1 MAFLTGKKFLIKK
14 EEQSCPIFLLNKR
27 FSKSSYKT
35 QTELCIFICDLRNL
49 YVHYIIIF
57 YVQKRTPM
65 NSKLT
70 LKLNKGSIERAKR
83 YAKKHNQSLSV
94 LVEKYFNLISEKEKN
109 METEISP
116 NVMELSGIIKL
127 DKDYNIKSEYGK
139 YIEEKYGKK

>member
-1 MAFLTGKKFLIKK
+1 
-14 EEQSCPIFLLNKR
+14 
-27 FSKSSYKT
+27 
-35 QTELCIFICDLRNL
+35 
-49 YVHYIIIF
+49 
-57 YVQKRTPM
+57 M

-109 METEISP
+109 TETEISP

-139 YIEEKYGKK
+139 HIEEKYGKE